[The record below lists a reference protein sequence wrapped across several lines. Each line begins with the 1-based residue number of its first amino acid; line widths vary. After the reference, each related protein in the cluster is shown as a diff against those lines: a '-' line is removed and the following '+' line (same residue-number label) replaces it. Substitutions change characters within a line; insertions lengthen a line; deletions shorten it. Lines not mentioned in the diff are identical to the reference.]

1 MALERDRPDRAHR
14 AVVEG
19 RRAVKPPRTPSVA
32 TGLPKSRKVAWV
44 VLGMVV
50 LALVAVAVV
59 NLRRPHAVTVYEEVS
74 SGTFS
79 ALNYPFATR
88 EVIDPSTGKREF
100 CVLDSSG
107 AKILAAPIDQ
117 IAEISHSWVPGQS
130 KEVHVTLRLK
140 DGSVQ
145 EALVPAIA
153 R

>member
-1 MALERDRPDRAHR
+1 MNQTKPEI
-14 AVVEG
+14 
-19 RRAVKPPRTPSVA
+19 RR
-32 TGLPKSRKVAWV
+32 VAWV
-44 VLGMVV
+44 VLGVLL

-130 KEVHVTLRLK
+130 KEVRVTFCLR
-140 DGSVQ
+140 DGSTQ
-145 EALVPAIA
+145 EALVPMIE
-153 R
+153 RP